1 MMGCLGRKGKVMNKE
16 RWLSASAGFRLGRAD
31 ASSPTDLAGALG
43 FPLLLGG
50 KLGIDMERW

>member
-1 MMGCLGRKGKVMNKE
+1 MGCLGRKGKVMNKE
-16 RWLSASAGFRLGRAD
+16 RWLSASAGFGLGRAD